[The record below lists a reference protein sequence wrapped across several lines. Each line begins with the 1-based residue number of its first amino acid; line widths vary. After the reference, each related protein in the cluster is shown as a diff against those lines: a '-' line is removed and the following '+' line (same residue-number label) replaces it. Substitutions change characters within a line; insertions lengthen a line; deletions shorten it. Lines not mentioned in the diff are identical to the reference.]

1 MIEKSHPFES
11 DILCMEKLYDL
22 ITEKDNTLDSLKKER
37 DELSHNMAN
46 PRVINDNAQQ
56 IKDTERAISLL
67 CDALELAEEKGVNPD
82 ANPEEILEDVKNH
95 LEDMKEDAVNSEK
108 VLNDL
113 EKDLHIL
120 KNIVEND
127 LNNSGT
133 QESSDDATSSAVDL
147 HNTDISSF
155 SDFDDF

>member
-11 DILCMEKLYDL
+11 DIFCMEKLYDL
-22 ITEKDNTLDSLKKER
+22 ITKKENTLDSLKEER
-37 DELSHNMAN
+37 DELRHNMAN
-46 PRVINDNAQQ
+46 PSFINNNAQQ
-56 IKDTERAISLL
+56 IKDAERAVSLL
-67 CDALELAEEKGVNPD
+67 CDALDLAEESVESD
-82 ANPEEILEDVKNH
+82 ANPEEILKDVKDH

-120 KNIVEND
+120 QNIVDND

-133 QESSDDATSSAVDL
+133 EESSDDTRSSNVDL
-147 HNTDISSF
+147 HNTDFPSS
-155 SDFDDF
+155 SDFGDF